1 MKAEAFHGNRFDQDE
16 EVVDILRSYLP
27 FYNRDRLH
35 SSLNYVSPAAYEQR
49 LA

>member
-1 MKAEAFHGNRFDQDE
+1 MKAEAFHGNRFDQHQ
-16 EVVDILRSYLP
+16 EVVGVLRRYLP

-35 SSLNYVSPAAYEQR
+35 SSLNYLSPTTYEQR